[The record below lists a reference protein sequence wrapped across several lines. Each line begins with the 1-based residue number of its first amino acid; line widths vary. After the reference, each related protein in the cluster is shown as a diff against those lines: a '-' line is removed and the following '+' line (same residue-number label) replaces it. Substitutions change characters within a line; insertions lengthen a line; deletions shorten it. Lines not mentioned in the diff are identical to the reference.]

1 MPRANRWEQLRFLT
15 VRASRLLPSFLV
27 RSSET
32 SAAGQQLLDSASV
45 ARTSGLAQERGLPA
59 WLLAGT
65 NGNQAGRDLA
75 QQLTSAAG
83 QQLRCIQHGFETQR
97 TAKPAFPPIS
107 SIGRSSFNV
116 QSPLDLTAYPRPVDD
131 NGRGIHWIPTLS
143 SPPEV
148 VDRFL
153 PELKAMHMR
162 WVVLLNNGTQ
172 IGANDYLVQRL
183 VEAGIMPI
191 MRIYTPGGAP
201 IQGDLDAL
209 VRHYRA
215 LGVHYF
221 QLYNEPNLRVENEGQ
236 PPDVGRYL
244 DRWVPAARTVVAA
257 GGLPGFGALSPMG
270 DVEDL
275 AFLREALSQLKTRGE
290 LDVLNR
296 AWLSVH
302 NYGRDYL
309 RVREYDRIVRELLGR
324 SLPMIGTEGGIYPG
338 GNVTEEEQQ
347 QVVSDA
353 YRHMAQ
359 REPYYFAYSYWVLA
373 NEAGGGHD
381 TNWSHQ
387 ALFRPDGVSPL
398 VDMLRMEA

>member
-1 MPRANRWEQLRFLT
+1 
-15 VRASRLLPSFLV
+15 
-27 RSSET
+27 
-32 SAAGQQLLDSASV
+32 
-45 ARTSGLAQERGLPA
+45 
-59 WLLAGT
+59 
-65 NGNQAGRDLA
+65 
-75 QQLTSAAG
+75 
-83 QQLRCIQHGFETQR
+83 
-97 TAKPAFPPIS
+97 
-107 SIGRSSFNV
+107 
-116 QSPLDLTAYPRPVDD
+116 
-131 NGRGIHWIPTLS
+131 
-143 SPPEV
+143 
-148 VDRFL
+148 
-153 PELKAMHMR
+153 
-162 WVVLLNNGTQ
+162 
-172 IGANDYLVQRL
+172 
-183 VEAGIMPI
+183 
-191 MRIYTPGGAP
+191 
-201 IQGDLDAL
+201 
-209 VRHYRA
+209 
-215 LGVHYF
+215 
-221 QLYNEPNLRVENEGQ
+221 
-236 PPDVGRYL
+236 
-244 DRWVPAARTVVAA
+244 
-257 GGLPGFGALSPMG
+257 MG